1 MEKRRIAILGST
13 GSIGRQALDVIR
25 QHRDLF
31 EVELLTA
38 NNSTELLIQQAVEFD
53 ANSVVICNEDKYKEV
68 ADALQPHYIKVFA
81 GMKSV
86 CDLVTGDN
94 IDIVLTSMVGFS
106 GLESTVAAVKAGKTI
121 ALANKETLVAA
132 GKIVMGLAAEHGARI
147 LPVDSEHSAIFQCL
161 MGSAGADIEKI
172 HLTASG
178 GPFRTWSKE
187 QIALATRAQALN
199 HPNWSMGSKITIDS
213 ATMMNKG
220 LEIIEARWL
229 FGTPGERINVVI
241 HPESIIHSMIEYADG
256 SVIAQM
262 GHPDMREA
270 IQFAFSYPFRLPLD
284 NRKLNFAELGSL
296 SFFAPDQE
304 KFPALKLT
312 YKALAK
318 GGNMPCIMNA
328 ANEAAVAAFLQ
339 EKIGFYDITAVVED
353 SMGGID
359 FVADPDL
366 EAIFRTN
373 EEAYSTAVENIA
385 RIAGRHSFNI
395 QKNK

>member
-38 NNSTELLIQQAVEFD
+38 NNSTDLLISQAKEFEP
-53 ANSVVICNEDKYKEV
+53 NSVVICNEDKYSEV

-81 GMKSV
+81 GMQSV
-86 CDLVTGDN
+86 CDLVSSDT

-106 GLESTVAAVKAGKTI
+106 GLASTVAAVKAGKTI

-132 GKIVMGLAAEHGARI
+132 GAIVMDMATRHRARI

-178 GPFRTWSKE
+178 GPFRTWTHE
-187 QIALATRAQALN
+187 QIAKATRAEALN

-220 LEIIEARWL
+220 LEIIEAKWL
-229 FGTPGERINVVI
+229 FGTPGEKINVVI
-241 HPESIIHSMIEYADG
+241 HPESIIHSMVEYADG

-270 IQFAFSYPFRLPLD
+270 IQFAFSYPERLTLD
-284 NRKLNFAELGSL
+284 NRKLNFAELGTL

-304 KFPALKLT
+304 KFPAL
-312 YKALAK
+312 ALAYEALGR

-328 ANEAAVAAFLQ
+328 ANEAAVAAFLR
-339 EKIGFYDITAVVED
+339 EEIGFYDITSVVEECMNG
-353 SMGGID
+353 SD
-359 FVADPDL
+359 FAASPDL
-366 EAIFRTN
+366 EAIFETN
-373 EEAYSTAVENIA
+373 AATLAKANEIIK
-385 RIAGRHSFNI
+385 RIR
-395 QKNK
+395 

>member
-1 MEKRRIAILGST
+1 MEKRHIAILGST

-25 QHRDLF
+25 QHRDMF

-38 NNSTELLIQQAVEFD
+38 NNSSELLIQQAIEFD
-53 ANSVVICNEDKYKEV
+53 ANNVVICNEEKYSEV

-81 GMKSV
+81 GMQSV
-86 CDLVTGDN
+86 CDLVKSET

-106 GLESTVAAVKAGKTI
+106 GLASTVAAVNAGKTI

-132 GKIVMGLAAEHGARI
+132 GSIVMDLASKHRSRI

-178 GPFRTWSKE
+178 GPFRTWSRE
-187 QIALATRAQALN
+187 QIAKATRAQALN

-229 FGTPGERINVVI
+229 FGTPGDKINVVV
-241 HPESIIHSMIEYADG
+241 HPESIIHSMVEYADG

-270 IQFAFSYPFRLPLD
+270 IQFAFSYPQRLTLD

-296 SFFAPDQE
+296 SFFAPDMD
-304 KFPALKLT
+304 KFPALQLA
-312 YKALAK
+312 YKALEK
-318 GGNMPCIMNA
+318 GGNMACIMNA

-339 EKIGFYDITAVVED
+339 ERIGFYDITDVVAECMD
-353 SMGGID
+353 GAD
-359 FVADPDL
+359 FAASPDL
-366 EAIFRTN
+366 VDIFEYNDSTLIRA
-373 EEAYSTAVENIA
+373 EEIIQRISTTK
-385 RIAGRHSFNI
+385 SF
-395 QKNK
+395 

>member
-1 MEKRRIAILGST
+1 MEKRHIAILGST
-13 GSIGRQALDVIR
+13 GSIGRQALDVIG

-38 NNSTELLIQQAVEFD
+38 NNSTELLIQQAIEFD
-53 ANSVVICNEDKYKEV
+53 VNAVVICNEDKYQEV
-68 ADALQPHYIKVFA
+68 KDALDPHDIKVFA
-81 GMKSV
+81 GMQSV

-106 GLESTVAAVKAGKTI
+106 GLSSTIAAVGAGKTI

-132 GKIVMGLAAEHGARI
+132 GHIVMDLAAKTGSRI

-161 MGSAGADIEKI
+161 MGSAGAPIEKI

-178 GPFRTWSKE
+178 GPFRTWNRDD
-187 QIALATRAQALN
+187 IAKATRAQALN

-229 FGTPGERINVVI
+229 FGTPGDKIQVVI

-270 IQFAFSYPFRLPLD
+270 IQFAFSYPFRLPLN
-284 NRKLNFAELGSL
+284 NRKINFAELGSM

-304 KFPALKLT
+304 KFPALQ
-312 YKALAK
+312 LAYESLER
-318 GGNMPCIMNA
+318 GGNMACIMNA
-328 ANEAAVAAFLQ
+328 ANEAAVVAFLQ
-339 EKIGFYDITAVVED
+339 ERIGFYDITSVVRECMD
-353 SMGGID
+353 GVD
-359 FVADPDL
+359 FVANPDL
-366 EAIFRTN
+366 DTIFETN
-373 EEAYSTAVENIA
+373 SEAYIK
-385 RIAGRHSFNI
+385 AGELIDKIS
-395 QKNK
+395 

>member
-38 NNSTELLIQQAVEFD
+38 NNSSELLIQQAIEFD
-53 ANSVVICNEDKYKEV
+53 ANCVVICNEDKYREV

-86 CDLVTGDN
+86 CDLVQSDN

-106 GLESTVAAVKAGKTI
+106 GLESTIAAVMAGKTI

-132 GKIVMGLAAEHGARI
+132 GHIVMDLAAQRRARI
-147 LPVDSEHSAIFQCL
+147 FPVDSEHSAIFQCL

-178 GPFRTWSKE
+178 GPFRTWTRE
-187 QIALATRAQALN
+187 DIAKATRQQALN

-229 FGTPGERINVVI
+229 FGTLGDKINVVI
-241 HPESIIHSMIEYADG
+241 HPESIIHSMVEYADG

-270 IQFAFSYPFRLPLD
+270 IQFAFSFPHRLSLD
-284 NRKLNFAELGSL
+284 NRKLNFAELGSMT
-296 SFFAPDQE
+296 FEAPDQDR
-304 KFPALKLT
+304 FPALGLA
-312 YKALAK
+312 YEALRQ
-318 GGNMPCIMNA
+318 GGNMPCVMNA

-339 EKIGFYDITAVVED
+339 ERIGFYDITDVVRRTMEESEFIATPGLD
-353 SMGGID
+353 
-359 FVADPDL
+359 
-366 EAIFRTN
+366 AIFTTN
-373 EEAYSTAVENIA
+373 EQAYAKAKTLIDKIS
-385 RIAGRHSFNI
+385 R
-395 QKNK
+395 